1 MTEGR
6 QGNTGYLSG
15 PNIRHPLEGR
25 IHERQGPLLAKIGE
39 GVRAERENSVEL
51 THQTDNLVRGLDAM
65 RDVNQRAHHP
75 QGHAIAGPLDHAAM
89 AGHPDQTAI
98 DMAHL
103 LFEIEIV
110 ATARQ
115 VQLELILTPPHPITR
130 QLAVEGRNLTL
141 GRHCEGV
148 ETKA

>member
-25 IHERQGPLLAKIGE
+25 IHERQGPLLAEIRE
-39 GVRAERENSVEL
+39 GVRTKRENRVEL
-51 THQTDNLVRGLDAM
+51 THQTDNLLRGLDAM
-65 RDVNQRAHHP
+65 RDVDQRAHHP
-75 QGHAIAGPLDHAAM
+75 QGHTIAGSLDHAAM

-103 LFEIEIV
+103 MFEIEIV
-110 ATARQ
+110 ATASQ
-115 VQLELILTPPHPITR
+115 VQLELILNPQQPVTR
-130 QLAVEGRNLTL
+130 QLVVEGRNMTL
-141 GRHCEGV
+141 GRHFEGI